1 MKNFYLDNHPRP
13 PLTGTN
19 IIDLVGDV
27 VRSASSKTS
36 APQRERFLNALAEAN
51 VPETL
56 VKNKAALERYRQIKN
71 NVDDAV
77 AAVASNVEPIDEV
90 SSTTPKRVA
99 ATSTTKRKKASS
111 SIDWNA
117 PM

>member
-1 MKNFYLDNHPRP
+1 MTWFDRHHQKLAHRNVN
-13 PLTGTN
+13 G
-19 IIDLVGDV
+19 
-27 VRSASSKTS
+27 
-36 APQRERFLNALAEAN
+36 FLNALAEAN

-56 VKNKAALERYRQIKN
+56 VKNKTALERYRQIKN
-71 NVDDAV
+71 NVGDAV
-77 AAVASNVEPIDEV
+77 APTSSNVESGDEV

-99 ATSTTKRKKASS
+99 ATSTMKSTRKKASS